1 MAYFGVIETIFEL
14 DYASFRIPVFRCQ
27 WVNNSSGRRIDE
39 FGFVSV
45 DLSKVG
51 YKDDPYILASQVRQV
66 FYIADPS
73 KKNWSIVMQ
82 SNKNYAENV
91 DNNGANTNIDM
102 NHFVENEA
110 EFFTSVLQD
119 SDPHDNDVEEEP
131 VYVRSDHTEGIWI
144 DRKDKKRRLVI
155 NRLQQIKRRRLT
167 TR

>member
-1 MAYFGVIETIFEL
+1 M
-14 DYASFRIPVFRCQ
+14 
-27 WVNNSSGRRIDE
+27 
-39 FGFVSV
+39 
-45 DLSKVG
+45 
-51 YKDDPYILASQVRQV
+51 
-66 FYIADPS
+66 
-73 KKNWSIVMQ
+73 MQ

-110 EFFTSVLQD
+110 EFFTSVFQD
-119 SDPHDNDVEEEP
+119 SYPHDNDVEEEP